1 MRKGR
6 FRKREADNDLGDPV
20 NSRHMSDDNR
30 DLSAFYLTQF
40 EYSDR
45 VLLFRDEV
53 AIEPELDEL
62 QQLMILREDHLG
74 IDVVGSTREE
84 LLQGLVEEI
93 EILWRNYALAPD
105 TELSPAARRLKRSL
119 LDAIE
124 ERVIAAR

>member
-1 MRKGR
+1 
-6 FRKREADNDLGDPV
+6 
-20 NSRHMSDDNR
+20 MSDDNQ
-30 DLSAFYLTQF
+30 DLSAFYLTQID
-40 EYSDR
+40 YPDR
-45 VLLFRDEV
+45 VLLFRDGV
-53 AIEPELDEL
+53 TIEPELDES

-105 TELSPAARRLKRSL
+105 AELSPAARQLKRSL
-119 LDAIE
+119 LEAIE

>member
-1 MRKGR
+1 
-6 FRKREADNDLGDPV
+6 
-20 NSRHMSDDNR
+20 MSDDNR

-40 EYSDR
+40 EYPDR
-45 VLLFRDEV
+45 VLFFRDEI
-53 AIEPELDEL
+53 AIEPELDES
-62 QQLMILREDHLG
+62 QQLMILRQDHLG

-84 LLQGLVEEI
+84 LLQGLLEEI

-105 TELSPAARRLKRSL
+105 RELSPAARRLKRSL